1 MSSRESSPTDTYKMP
16 ISEEEMLSVLRDKF
30 VIVPKGVTTPSKL
43 GAKPRTSQAGDD
55 LLTPK
60 KTIVHS
66 SQSYPPF
73 IPKLPLFSGHDPIP
87 KGEVSYTE
95 WRYEVRCVL
104 SDHDLPS
111 SHILQ
116 IVRSSL
122 RGTARR
128 LMIPSGEDLTVDL
141 LLQKLDS
148 VFSDLSPKKCNY
160 AGVLCST
167 ETRGKCD

>member
-1 MSSRESSPTDTYKMP
+1 M
-16 ISEEEMLSVLRDKF
+16 
-30 VIVPKGVTTPSKL
+30 
-43 GAKPRTSQAGDD
+43 GAKPKTSQAGDD

-66 SQSYPPF
+66 SQSHPPF
-73 IPKLPLFSGHDPIP
+73 IPKLPLFSGHDPVS
-87 KGEVSYTE
+87 KGDVSYTE
-95 WRYEVRCVL
+95 WRYEVSCVL

-128 LMIPSGEDLTVDL
+128 LMIPLGEDLTVDL

-148 VFSDLSPKKCNY
+148 TFSDLSPKKCNY
-160 AGVLCST
+160 TGVLCST